1 MNQAG
6 ESKLLASAQG
16 KKAARFALVANIV
29 CGVMLVILGPLLIFE
44 NHQLGHGYSDAFP
57 IVLIVLGVFFL
68 VIAILF
74 GKGTATSLYIYEDH
88 LMAKW
93 VFAKQPTRLE
103 YYQVIAAE
111 ATDKAILRITLAE
124 PYNKTAVFR
133 VDTKNA
139 QQVCYAVLSQKVFLT
154 NKE

>member
-1 MNQAG
+1 MNNPG

-29 CGVMLVILGPLLIFE
+29 CGIMLMAIGTLLIFE
-44 NHQLGHGYSDAFP
+44 NHQLGLGYTDTFP
-57 IVLIVLGVFFL
+57 IVLIVLGAFFL
-68 VIAILF
+68 VIGIIF
-74 GKGTATSLYIYEDH
+74 GKGTATSLYVYEDH

-93 VFAKQPTRLE
+93 IFAKKPTRIE
-103 YYQVIAAE
+103 YYQIIAAE
-111 ATDKAILRITLAE
+111 ATDKAVLKITLGA
-124 PYNKTAVFR
+124 PYNKTVAFR
-133 VDTKNA
+133 IDGKNA